1 MWFDGIRQPN
11 TLYIASVSR
20 GKDSTAM
27 LQAIK
32 LMGWPL
38 DGIVSVDVW
47 FDDDTPAE
55 LPPMVA
61 FKDEWD
67 RKCYDQFGIPVT
79 RVCATKEEEPPSNL
93 TYTDIFYRP
102 MQKYL
107 NSQNVQV
114 ERERAITGSRRTGRD
129 GVQEGS
135 RHESMRMGFPY
146 ASFRGGWCHELK
158 KIRISTLYRRL
169 VPQVQAGI
177 CEEKYAETVFGTAPE
192 RGAKDKY
199 RSLHRNCG

>member
-1 MWFDGIRQPN
+1 MWFDGVRQPN

-27 LQAIK
+27 LRAIQ

-67 RKCYDQFGIPVT
+67 KKCLEVFGIPVT
-79 RVCATKEEEPPSNL
+79 RVCATK
-93 TYTDIFYRP
+93 
-102 MQKYL
+102 
-107 NSQNVQV
+107 
-114 ERERAITGSRRTGRD
+114 RERRRNRKLPILLLPKANNRKVHRNDMGVSAKQRLL
-129 GVQEGS
+129 VQEN
-135 RHESMRMGFPY
+135 
-146 ASFRGGWCHELK
+146 
-158 KIRISTLYRRL
+158 
-169 VPQVQAGI
+169 QVR
-177 CEEKYAETVFGTAPE
+177 T
-192 RGAKDKY
+192 
-199 RSLHRNCG
+199 S

>member
-1 MWFDGIRQPN
+1 MWFDGVRQPN

-27 LQAIK
+27 LRAIQ

-67 RKCYDQFGIPVT
+67 KKCLEAFGIPVT
-79 RVCATKEEEPPSNL
+79 RVCATKRERETEKPQATVTSSTESEQQESSSEQYGDFHKITALGARKSSMNKL
-93 TYTDIFYRP
+93 TYTEIFYRKKKKQTIYGFP
-102 MQKYL
+102 MQRG
-107 NSQNVQV
+107 NWC
-114 ERERAITGSRRTGRD
+114 TG
-129 GVQEGS
+129 
-135 RHESMRMGFPY
+135 
-146 ASFRGGWCHELK
+146 ELK
-158 KIRISTLYRRL
+158 TSPCLCPRTRGKQMLCSML
-169 VPQVQAGI
+169 V
-177 CEEKYAETVFGTAPE
+177 
-192 RGAKDKY
+192 
-199 RSLHRNCG
+199 